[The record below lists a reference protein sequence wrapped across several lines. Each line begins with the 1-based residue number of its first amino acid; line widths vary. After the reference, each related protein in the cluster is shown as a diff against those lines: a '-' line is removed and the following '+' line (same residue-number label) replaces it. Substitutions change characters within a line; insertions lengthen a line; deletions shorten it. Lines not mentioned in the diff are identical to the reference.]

1 MKGWTLIKENFEYWG
16 KVHPYTLYR
25 PTGEVCAFLDQEDVD
40 ELATLL
46 SSQKSLS
53 TQTPKPLDASNGR
66 RIPVES
72 GTDSERD
79 RPKKERMKE

>member
-1 MKGWTLIKENFEYWG
+1 MSSCYYCKDYLIEENWCTLFDKS
-16 KVHPYTLYR
+16 
-25 PTGEVCAFLDQEDVD
+25 AADVD
-40 ELATLL
+40 ENCDSFEFDTGIDQ
-46 SSQKSLS
+46 SPMS

-72 GTDSERD
+72 RSDSERD

>member
-1 MKGWTLIKENFEYWG
+1 MS
-16 KVHPYTLYR
+16 YTR
-25 PTGEVCAFLDQEDVD
+25 TRR
-40 ELATLL
+40 
-46 SSQKSLS
+46 KSMS

-72 GTDSERD
+72 RSDSERD